1 MMKRLD
7 LPELKAD
14 LAELV
19 QQAMETNRV
28 VNVPVVAE
36 QLRRKHVH
44 LNIALEDLE
53 ELVLQSASQLPYPIE
68 FDTNGGDAKL

>member
-7 LPELKAD
+7 MPELNAD

-19 QQAMETNRV
+19 RQAMATNRV

-36 QLRRKHVH
+36 QLRRKHEH

-68 FDTNGGDAKL
+68 FDTNGDDAKL

>member
-14 LAELV
+14 LAIMV
-19 QQAMETNRV
+19 QQAMARNRV

-36 QLRRKHVH
+36 RLRRKHEH

-53 ELVLQSASQLPYPIE
+53 ELVLRSASMLPFPIE
-68 FDTNGGDAKL
+68 FDSNGELNG